1 MIKVSFSSSF
11 RRTFKKRIK
20 GNTKLESRFWE
31 KLEVF
36 TNNPFDPSLRTH
48 KLSGK
53 LKDLWSFSVEY
64 DQRVIFYFIDEGN
77 AVFIDIGNH
86 DEVY

>member
-11 RRTFKKRIK
+11 RRAFKKRIK
-20 GNTKLESRFWE
+20 GSTELESRFWA

-36 TNNPFDPSLRTH
+36 TNNPFEPSLRTH

-53 LKDLWSFSVEY
+53 LKDLWSFSIEY
-64 DQRVIFYFIDEGN
+64 NQRVIFYFTDEGN
-77 AVFIDIGNH
+77 VVFIDIGNH

>member
-1 MIKVSFSSSF
+1 MKVSFSSSF
-11 RRTFKKRIK
+11 RRAFKKRIK
-20 GNTKLESRFWE
+20 GSTEIESRFWA

-53 LKDLWSFSVEY
+53 LKDLWSFSIEY
-64 DQRVIFYFIDEGN
+64 DQRVIFYFTDEGN
-77 AVFIDIGNH
+77 VVFVDIGNH

>member
-1 MIKVSFSSSF
+1 MIKISFSSSF

-20 GNTKLESRFWE
+20 GNAELESRFWKKIE
-31 KLEVF
+31 QF
-36 TNNPFDPSLRTH
+36 TIDPFDQSLRTH

-53 LKDLWSFSVEY
+53 LKDLWSFSIGY
-64 DQRVIFYFIDEGN
+64 DERVLFYFTNNGD
-77 AVFIDIGNH
+77 AVLVDIGSH

>member
-1 MIKVSFSSSF
+1 MIQVSFSSSF
-11 RRTFKKRIK
+11 RRAFKKRIK
-20 GNTKLESRFWE
+20 GSTELESRFWT

-64 DQRVIFYFIDEGN
+64 DQRVLFYFTDDGN